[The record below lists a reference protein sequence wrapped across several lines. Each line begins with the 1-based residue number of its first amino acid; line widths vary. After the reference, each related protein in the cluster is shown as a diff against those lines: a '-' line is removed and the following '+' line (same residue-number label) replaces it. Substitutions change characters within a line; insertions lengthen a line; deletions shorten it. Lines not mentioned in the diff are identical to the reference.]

1 MSLLFFDKFVYS
13 RCLFTKPTKEDN
25 IYHSTMLNNGA
36 PVFIQLPKLKT
47 INGIHWHDNRC
58 YLDLE
63 LTKAVLDF
71 FLHFEQENIQTAFKN
86 SEKWFGKEMPLDI
99 IESNYLSIIKLDSN
113 KSYIRFSIPVVN
125 NKECGIHVYNQFKER
140 INTDNIIPKTNVG
153 VILKCNGLVMGKE
166 NYVLIGKLNKLNIIH
181 NQNQRIHICFLKT
194 KQKIWKLWKT
204 LHLKMKN
211 ILKIIS
217 MVKIKNKIF

>member
-153 VILKCNGLVMGKE
+153 VILKCNGLVMGKRKLCFDWQIEQIKYNTQSKPE
-166 NYVLIGKLNKLNIIH
+166 NSYM
-181 NQNQRIHICFLKT
+181 FLEDETEDMEIMENSPFEDEKYFEDY
-194 KQKIWKLWKT
+194 I
-204 LHLKMKN
+204 N
-211 ILKIIS
+211 G
-217 MVKIKNKIF
+217 